1 MSFYFQHR
9 SAKRCAGA
17 ALQLRVPAQQQ
28 PNCDA
33 DLSRRTS
40 IEYEW
45 IRGRMLQWWA
55 VILML
60 CCNTVS
66 EACLQCDKEI
76 LNTHED
82 FSLSASTPQK
92 QIEREKIIDNVYS
105 KYKEASRELKGI
117 IDPTTLYRV
126 KTEYLSE
133 FNRFLDA
140 DYSGLSQRDFIHI
153 IEQGKKI
160 LVTHLKK
167 FIADKLCPN
176 KCGLL
181 QRRVMDC
188 MSCKYKI
195 YSCPSPSGKLDC
207 GEYQIEAEEGGH
219 AFLDCFQ
226 PWHSL
231 VFGSLSYTWTSDTKV
246 NGPNS
251 GYKIVMEESSMVLNQ
266 LHLRDQGTYRCSLTG
281 QDGTEFYR
289 VAVHLTVTR
298 APTETYRSSVSL
310 PALTPEDE
318 ESLQHDRGALVPLM
332 AVVTA
337 LSLAGC
343 LIFIVVIGKMM
354 IQRRKTSAT
363 QRSRVEEENNTF
375 TSVWARWRAQ

>member
-1 MSFYFQHR
+1 
-9 SAKRCAGA
+9 
-17 ALQLRVPAQQQ
+17 
-28 PNCDA
+28 
-33 DLSRRTS
+33 
-40 IEYEW
+40 
-45 IRGRMLQWWA
+45 MLQWWA